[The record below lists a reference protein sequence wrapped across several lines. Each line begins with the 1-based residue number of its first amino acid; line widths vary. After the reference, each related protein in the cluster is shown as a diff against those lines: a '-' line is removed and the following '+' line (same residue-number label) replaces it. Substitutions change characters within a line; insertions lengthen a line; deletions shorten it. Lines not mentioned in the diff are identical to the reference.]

1 MQVKVISD
9 IHCDINSG
17 ENDTYNFLNDFV
29 ICCGDISGNRFK
41 TEKWIKNNL
50 KQGII
55 VACNHLGYDW
65 ITNNEEDTLDNS
77 IKYLQETFKNTNIHF
92 LENNHIIINNVVFV
106 GCTLFTDFKLYD
118 KEYLSKMIACRRM
131 NDYRYV
137 KIIHNKKAKLM
148 SQTEQI
154 LRHNKSIKYIES
166 ICKKFSNRKIIV
178 ITHHAPNIQSVKDEY
193 KKDLLSAAYASN
205 LDELIIKYPNIKL
218 WCHGHVHHNV
228 KCYALRGNLTKER
241 IEKLTG
247 RKQSC
252 AIGDGGLLSN
262 LLIKSSNV
270 KKIYDLGVVPHYADV
285 KNPIWNKLLSVN
297 SNSILLDTT
306 LPPKEFLRHL
316 CSCKTIVS
324 TAMHP
329 LIASDALGIPNL

>member
-218 WCHGHVHHNV
+218 WCHGHVHHNCDYKINTTRIV
-228 KCYALRGNLTKER
+228 ANPRGYKNENPDFIKN
-241 IEKLTG
+241 
-247 RKQSC
+247 
-252 AIGDGGLLSN
+252 GL
-262 LLIKSSNV
+262 
-270 KKIYDLGVVPHYADV
+270 
-285 KNPIWNKLLSVN
+285 
-297 SNSILLDTT
+297 
-306 LPPKEFLRHL
+306 
-316 CSCKTIVS
+316 IVS
-324 TAMHP
+324 NTKNESLYKKM
-329 LIASDALGIPNL
+329 IVKRQD

>member
-1 MQVKVISD
+1 MKIPVYYCNIS
-9 IHCDINSG
+9 
-17 ENDTYNFLNDFV
+17 NFGDKLN
-29 ICCGDISGNRFK
+29 
-41 TEKWIKNNL
+41 E
-50 KQGII
+50 
-55 VACNHLGYDW
+55 
-65 ITNNEEDTLDNS
+65 
-77 IKYLQETFKNTNIHF
+77 
-92 LENNHIIINNVVFV
+92 
-106 GCTLFTDFKLYD
+106 
-118 KEYLSKMIACRRM
+118 
-131 NDYRYV
+131 
-137 KIIHNKKAKLM
+137 
-148 SQTEQI
+148 
-154 LRHNKSIKYIES
+154 
-166 ICKKFSNRKIIV
+166 
-178 ITHHAPNIQSVKDEY
+178 
-193 KKDLLSAAYASN
+193 DLLSLILSCDVKTKSLKKAEIMGIGSL
-205 LDELIIKYPNIKL
+205 LDNILLDKNDKKIVQKPIKIFSSGFGFEEGGFFHNKDIILPEKL
-218 WCHGHVHHNV
+218 KRNV

-329 LIASDALGIPNL
+329 LIASDALGIPNLWIRISEETTSRYKFEDYYSAYNLEKFPQAYMLSDDNYTAINAKFVLDNYKIPQEQVAEIQNALKIALENLSRDIQREHPLIFLQNILKNYILDRN